1 MRIESVITND
11 NFIMKKFAKY
21 VLVSVFAFAFLANQA
36 YAITVSQLMAAGFT
50 QSQAELVIALLGG
63 SDDNSGSCYTHTV
76 TLRVGSTG
84 SQVMAMQK
92 VVGTTADGV
101 FGPATKAAVMAW
113 QSNNGLVADGIVGPN
128 TGAAMSGNCDDDNGD
143 DSDPYDS
150 SDLDGSFGIIENVTE
165 LSQYNNEDVGEG
177 EDDVII
183 LGFEV
188 EASNDG
194 DIQISSMKI
203 SFDPAGNASGDSDN
217 LDDYITDVS
226 IWMGDDKVGEVDVE
240 DFSVNSSDVH
250 SKTVVLDNSIVRA
263 DDKEKFYVAVSAQNS
278 LDSGDI
284 DSDSW
289 SVDVDNIRFVDGSG
303 VVTTDSSTGDINAM
317 NQAFD
322 FASFATAAD
331 VEMKVNLADDNPD
344 SMVVD
349 VDDTSDTD
357 GVELLVFTI
366 EAQGSDIVIE
376 DLPVLLTVTGA
387 TDVDA
392 VANTLYLEA
401 DGNSWSETISTTTA
415 AATITFD
422 NIDFEI
428 SEGDE
433 VEFTVL
439 ADINDI
445 ETGFDEGDTLKA
457 ELRSFEVDA
466 IDAEDEQGDTIS
478 DADATGTALGD
489 PMAFY
494 DTGIMVEFIDSSVT
508 NYVDD
513 GADDDT
519 GEFVIEF
526 KVTAFGG
533 TVYVSDTA
541 TATTASTIAEATL
554 SSVGNLY
561 RVTDSGTATTDDL
574 AYDVSYTTGGGA
586 SNSSNG
592 NIELADGEYTTVSL
606 TVTQTN
612 DSIEDDGIYRMYLQA
627 ILWNSDDSS
636 STFNV
641 YDFDL
646 EDYKTNALS
655 LN

>member
-1 MRIESVITND
+1 
-11 NFIMKKFAKY
+11 MKKFAKY

-541 TATTASTIAEATL
+541 TATTASSIAEATL

-636 STFNV
+636 SAFNV

-646 EDYKTNALS
+646 EDYKTSALS

>member
-1 MRIESVITND
+1 
-11 NFIMKKFAKY
+11 MKKFAKY

-36 YAITVSQLMAAGFT
+36 YAITVSQLVAAGFT

-63 SDDNSGSCYTHTV
+63 SDNNSGSCYTHTV

-92 VVGTTADGV
+92 VVGTTADGK

-541 TATTASTIAEATL
+541 TATTASSIAEATL

-636 STFNV
+636 SAFNV

-646 EDYKTNALS
+646 EDYKTSALS